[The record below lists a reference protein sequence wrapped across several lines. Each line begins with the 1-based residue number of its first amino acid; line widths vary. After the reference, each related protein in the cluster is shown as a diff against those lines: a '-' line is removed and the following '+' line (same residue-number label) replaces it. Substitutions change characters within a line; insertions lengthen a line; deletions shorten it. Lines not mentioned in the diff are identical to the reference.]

1 MTLTVEIPN
10 ELESRLETEARRNG
24 ISKDEF
30 VKVLLEEKLVSQN
43 NERRRELAAKA
54 RIIATDLPVKDFSRE
69 HAWLEKHR
77 DEYDG
82 QYVAL
87 DGDKL
92 IAHSENGREV
102 VTKVRELGVKNPY
115 LVFVEGRNSPRFIS
129 GGLWYDVSD

>member
-54 RIIATDLPVKDFSRE
+54 RIIASDLPVKDFSRE
-69 HAWLEKHR
+69 HAWLEKNR

-92 IAHSENGREV
+92 IAHRENGREV
-102 VTKVRELGVKNPY
+102 VAKLRELNIKNPY

>member
-10 ELESRLETEARRNG
+10 ELELRLETEARRNG

-30 VKVLLEEKLVSQN
+30 VKVMLEEKLVLQN

-54 RIIATDLPVKDFSRE
+54 RIIATDLPVKDRSRE
-69 HAWLEKHR
+69 YEWLAKNR

-87 DGDKL
+87 DGDNLVAVGDGYK
-92 IAHSENGREV
+92 IVAV
-102 VTKVRELGVKNPY
+102 KARELGINDALIMY
-115 LVFVEGRNSPRFIS
+115 VEGNNRPRFIS
-129 GGLWYDVSD
+129 GGFW

>member
-10 ELESRLETEARRNG
+10 ELELRLETEARRNG

-30 VKVLLEEKLVSQN
+30 VKVMLEEKLVLQN

-54 RIIATDLPVKDFSRE
+54 RIIATDLPVKDRSRE
-69 HAWLEKHR
+69 YEWLAKNR

-87 DGDKL
+87 DGDNLVAVGDGYK
-92 IAHSENGREV
+92 IVAV
-102 VTKVRELGVKNPY
+102 KARELGINDALIMY
-115 LVFVEGRNSPRFIS
+115 VEGSNRPRFIS
-129 GGLWYDVSD
+129 GGFW

>member
-10 ELESRLETEARRNG
+10 ELELRLETEARRNG

-30 VKVLLEEKLVSQN
+30 VKVMLEEKLVSQN

-54 RIIATDLPVKDFSRE
+54 RIIATDLPVKDRSRE
-69 HAWLEKHR
+69 YEWLAKNR

-87 DGDKL
+87 DGDNLVAVGDGYKNV
-92 IAHSENGREV
+92 AV
-102 VTKVRELGVKNPY
+102 KARELGINDALIMY
-115 LVFVEGRNSPRFIS
+115 VEGSNRPRFIS
-129 GGLWYDVSD
+129 GGFW